1 MVIEV
6 KGLNKYFGKHH
17 VLKDVSV
24 NINGGEVVSVIG
36 PSGSGKS
43 TFLRCINYLE
53 SFEEGEINILGNLLK
68 PKMDE
73 KRNES
78 YIRGIRIKAGMV
90 FQSLNLFPH
99 MNVLENI
106 IEAPVHVMKKTRKE
120 AEGKANELLKKVG
133 LLDKINSYP
142 HTLSGGQKQRV
153 AIARALAM
161 EPEIML
167 FDEPTSSLDPELAV
181 EVLEVIRNL
190 ALEGKTMIIVT
201 HQISFLRN
209 ICHRVLV
216 FDDGKIIEEGNPEE
230 IFTNPKNPRTESF
243 LRHLRF

>member
-24 NINGGEVVSVIG
+24 SINGGEVVSVIG
-36 PSGSGKS
+36 PSGSGKR

-53 SFEEGEINILGNLLK
+53 SFEDGEINILGNLLK
-68 PKMDE
+68 PGMDE
-73 KRNES
+73 KKNES
-78 YIRGIRIKAGMV
+78 YIQGIRIKAGMV

-120 AEGKANELLKKVG
+120 AEAKADELLKKVDMV
-133 LLDKINSYP
+133 DKSFSYP

-181 EVLEVIRNL
+181 EVLEAIKNL
-190 ALEGKTMIIVT
+190 AIEGKTMVVVT
-201 HQISFLRN
+201 HEMGFAKE
-209 ICHRVLV
+209 VA
-216 FDDGKIIEEGNPEE
+216 DEII
-230 IFTNPKNPRTESF
+230 F
-243 LRHLRF
+243 